1 MQSCLTCLCD
11 HDLHLGDCHCL
22 HLNFGKHASNLACA
36 PCRNAASSLRIS
48 TAGPGMVNEDLDPLD
63 NSRVHPEHYRTL
75 VKRLCHEALQAASSG
90 GR

>member
-1 MQSCLTCLCD
+1 MQLKLQ
-11 HDLHLGDCHCL
+11 
-22 HLNFGKHASNLACA
+22 KHASKLAWA
-36 PCRNAASSLRIS
+36 SCRNAASSLRIS

-63 NSRVHPEHYRTL
+63 NSRIHPEHYRTL